1 MTSLCYHLSC
11 NIAFVPFIK
20 LVCHLTVSDSTCQTL
35 LLFCFLFATVD
46 LTERSQILFCTL
58 DIMYGNYDRY
68 NSAVE
73 FSATVSISVI
83 NYILNYRSK
92 PYFSD
97 LSVIPPL
104 K

>member
-11 NIAFVPFIK
+11 NIAFVSFIK
-20 LVCHLTVSDSTCQTL
+20 LVCHLTVSDSTRQTL
-35 LLFCFLFATVD
+35 LLFCFLFATVG

-58 DIMYGNYDRY
+58 DIMYRNYDRY

-73 FSATVSISVI
+73 FSATISISII
-83 NYILNYRSK
+83 NFILNYRSK